1 MGYKDEQREAQI
13 ITQIHCRIATTN
25 ERQTIEGRTFTI
37 EGADLLG
44 GAKES
49 FFQEMSLDL
58 TLKISRE

>member
-1 MGYKDEQREAQI
+1 M
-13 ITQIHCRIATTN
+13 
-25 ERQTIEGRTFTI
+25 I

-58 TLKISRE
+58 TLKIGRK